1 MPIRRAGFRGAL
13 FGGVGDTLQDY
24 AALRLKRREADRLL
38 QQQRAWDVQKMQ
50 LEALMK
56 FSDKVQADP
65 LNAHRLIAGAQ
76 GNPFLAGFGDNLKNM
91 QPPDE
96 ALAAELRAK
105 IQAAD
110 SDPLK
115 IPDVQTQA
123 ELAGMNTRQLPA
135 TAPVQPDASGA
146 PPLDFRPQGGGPAP
160 TAPLGLTSELGQEPP
175 PVDFSP
181 QTPQIAPADD
191 VLAKLKAQF
200 PHNNPLM
207 AGLQGAQQQQRNV
220 LAVGQQDKIKFAG
233 DEAQA
238 KFYGQEAGK
247 HQAGLDYGDAEAEQ
261 ARNAARLK
269 IPIDAEAEAAKKGAE
284 FDALHTSARQA
295 AEALS
300 RRMNKAGELQAE
312 WTPQMIAHRVEQA
325 RLEANNKLLQEARG
339 NQIKEVNEMT
349 NAVIKVMPQWEKVK
363 ELSKRVNSED
373 WETTLAK
380 NPGRYLG
387 GKLGWDADVKELTF
401 LREQIGLGTANSL
414 GGNKGQTSEADRDA
428 MRQLIPAYNDPK
440 EIAERKIRDFNAL
453 LMGVPEALANI
464 DLEQPPSVRI
474 AAALKYFEN
483 LDSQGP
489 TGADIARDRINRSRG
504 GAQPPPAGP

>member
-1 MPIRRAGFRGAL
+1 
-13 FGGVGDTLQDY
+13 
-24 AALRLKRREADRLL
+24 
-38 QQQRAWDVQKMQ
+38 
-50 LEALMK
+50 
-56 FSDKVQADP
+56 
-65 LNAHRLIAGAQ
+65 
-76 GNPFLAGFGDNLKNM
+76 
-91 QPPDE
+91 
-96 ALAAELRAK
+96 
-105 IQAAD
+105 
-110 SDPLK
+110 
-115 IPDVQTQA
+115 
-123 ELAGMNTRQLPA
+123 
-135 TAPVQPDASGA
+135 
-146 PPLDFRPQGGGPAP
+146 
-160 TAPLGLTSELGQEPP
+160 
-175 PVDFSP
+175 
-181 QTPQIAPADD
+181 
-191 VLAKLKAQF
+191 
-200 PHNNPLM
+200 
-207 AGLQGAQQQQRNV
+207 
-220 LAVGQQDKIKFAG
+220 
-233 DEAQA
+233 
-238 KFYGQEAGK
+238 
-247 HQAGLDYGDAEAEQ
+247 
-261 ARNAARLK
+261 
-269 IPIDAEAEAAKKGAE
+269 
-284 FDALHTSARQA
+284 
-295 AEALS
+295 
-300 RRMNKAGELQAE
+300 
-312 WTPQMIAHRVEQA
+312 
-325 RLEANNKLLQEARG
+325 
-339 NQIKEVNEMT
+339 MT